1 MHVIIIGGGIA
12 GLSIAKALERNQIS
26 PTIYESAPELLPV
39 GAGIGLAFNAM
50 IACRSLGVYEEIFR
64 RGKSIE
70 TALLTTFKGKILSE
84 FHYKKF
90 LHIFGEVT
98 LAIHRW
104 ELQEA
109 LKSSLSSTQI
119 ILGKK
124 AESFIQTAEK
134 TEVKF
139 SDGTSTVADFVIAAD
154 GIHSIFRQKLI
165 ANSTPVYSGYTCWR
179 GIGEMPDSYKWK
191 ELGNESWGPGQRLG
205 IIPLPDNK
213 AYWFAVMNAREKD
226 PAIIAAKRSDLLQF
240 FGRWESGMLK
250 VIEDTREENIILGD
264 IADINPIDQFAFEN
278 ILLTGDAAHAT
289 TPNMGQGGCQA
300 IVDAAVLDKCIGST
314 STMKDAFLLFEKKR
328 IAKTRRIIL
337 TSRRFGKMAQSENK
351 LFIAV
356 RNSLVRLIPENT
368 NARQIMWLKEEF

>member
-1 MHVIIIGGGIA
+1 
-12 GLSIAKALERNQIS
+12 
-26 PTIYESAPELLPV
+26 
-39 GAGIGLAFNAM
+39 
-50 IACRSLGVYEEIFR
+50 
-64 RGKSIE
+64 
-70 TALLTTFKGKILSE
+70 
-84 FHYKKF
+84 
-90 LHIFGEVT
+90 
-98 LAIHRW
+98 
-104 ELQEA
+104 
-109 LKSSLSSTQI
+109 
-119 ILGKK
+119 
-124 AESFIQTAEK
+124 
-134 TEVKF
+134 
-139 SDGTSTVADFVIAAD
+139 
-154 GIHSIFRQKLI
+154 
-165 ANSTPVYSGYTCWR
+165 
-179 GIGEMPDSYKWK
+179 
-191 ELGNESWGPGQRLG
+191 
-205 IIPLPDNK
+205 
-213 AYWFAVMNAREKD
+213 
-226 PAIIAAKRSDLLQF
+226 
-240 FGRWESGMLK
+240 MLK